1 MVKGGLV
8 TDIGSILIKIIGYH
22 NWNPL
27 DWKKVV
33 SCSEKPGKCPKT
45 EFQNYRFSFFG
56 TFDPRFWF
64 TKFCSVVDLFK
75 LKPTSGFFRN
85 RKETAAV
92 VSFLSH
98 TVVFFNSKLK
108 FFVVSRTKNSR
119 CWIYPPLLAP
129 KCLQLDRGQSPE
141 YQLKV
146 TSTRVEK
153 LA

>member
-33 SCSEKPGKCPKT
+33 SCSEKPGKCPKI

-75 LKPTSGFFRN
+75 LKPTSGFFPKQKGNGGGCVVFESHSRVFQLEIKVFCCFKN
-85 RKETAAV
+85 EKQSLLDIPAAV
-92 VSFLSH
+92 SPKVS
-98 TVVFFNSKLK
+98 
-108 FFVVSRTKNSR
+108 
-119 CWIYPPLLAP
+119 
-129 KCLQLDRGQSPE
+129 
-141 YQLKV
+141 
-146 TSTRVEK
+146 ST
-153 LA
+153 